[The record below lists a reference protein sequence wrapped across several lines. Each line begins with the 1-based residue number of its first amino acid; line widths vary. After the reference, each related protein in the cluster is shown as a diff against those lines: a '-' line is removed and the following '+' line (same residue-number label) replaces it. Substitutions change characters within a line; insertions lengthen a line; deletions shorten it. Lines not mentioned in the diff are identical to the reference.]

1 MDEYNKIYPQL
12 PSEDFRLKQ
21 SSDYLSELEKELESR
36 DKIYEKY
43 NSLFKILVKVSSATG
58 FVSLILSGSGAGT
71 ALTGVGLPVGVSLA
85 TLGGFFGL
93 VSFSTAIS
101 LKKIYAKV
109 VKHEKIVSLCQNKIN
124 TIREIVSKALKDGK
138 ISHEEF
144 LSVKSEVE
152 KYYEMKKSIKRK
164 KKLNIKRNRKQR
176 RNETANSG
184 GDDCQTKSIVFKIE
198 FSITKNRNIRPP
210 PYNPSY

>member
-164 KKLNIKRNRKQR
+164 KNLTSKETENGEEMKQLIREEMIAKLNQL
-176 RNETANSG
+176 
-184 GDDCQTKSIVFKIE
+184 
-198 FSITKNRNIRPP
+198 FSK
-210 PYNPSY
+210 